1 MPWCTKRA
9 SRADDL
15 GEVGEEGDDVVLHL
29 ALDLVDARDVE
40 DGLRPFSQIVSAASS
55 GMTPSSASAVVAC
68 ASISNQMRKRV
79 SGDQIATI
87 SGRL

>member
-1 MPWCTKRA
+1 MTSCLVSRSISSIRA
-9 SRADDL
+9 MSNVAL
-15 GEVGEEGDDVVLHL
+15 PPL
-29 ALDLVDARDVE
+29 A
-40 DGLRPFSQIVSAASS
+40 QIVFAAAFGTMPKLAMASAAW
-55 GMTPSSASAVVAC
+55 